1 MVAIRFIHREEAT
14 RYHVQHLLQLGI
26 GFVIITRLVTLSLG
40 LRHLRRGQ
48 AKNKDVLQAHF
59 FHDLDVGAI
68 QCAYGERAV
77 ERHFHVAG
85 ATGFGAGRGDLLG
98 QIATWE

>member
-1 MVAIRFIHREEAT
+1 MVAIRFIYREEAT

-26 GFVIITRLVTLSLG
+26 GFVIITRLVTVSLG
-40 LRHLRRGQ
+40 LSHLRRGQ

-59 FHDLDVGAI
+59 FHDLDVSTI
-68 QCAYGERAV
+68 QSAYGERAV